1 MLIGSIGLGIFIV
14 LFAISTN
21 YLFSLIIILCLG
33 FLFQIFMASNFTFV
47 QLIAPDEIR
56 GRVLSIRMIAFG
68 LSPIG
73 MMLLGTATELIG
85 PSLATVGA
93 GAISVALIAVIMT
106 TIPLVRHVD
115 TAVVEQSTG
124 TE

>member
-1 MLIGSIGLGIFIV
+1 
-14 LFAISTN
+14 
-21 YLFSLIIILCLG
+21 
-33 FLFQIFMASNFTFV
+33 MASNFTFV
-47 QLIAPDEIR
+47 QLIAPDEIK

-73 MMLLGTATELIG
+73 MMLLGTATELVG
-85 PSLATVGA
+85 PSLATVAA
-93 GAISVALIAVIMT
+93 GAISVALIAVIII

-115 TAVVEQSTG
+115 AAFVEQSTG